1 MTISKRPLA
10 VALALAWCIVASTAS
25 AVVAG
30 QARQNRPRAQPAPG
44 PLAEGGVSPAEIQQ
58 LFDAYVVMRAQEE
71 LQLSDA
77 QYPQFLS
84 RVKALQDVRRR
95 GQVERGRILRVLR
108 RLAQDGKADEN
119 ETRTQIQALDTLD
132 QRTSDEIRRAV
143 DAVDELLDVRQQ
155 ARFRLFEEQMERRK
169 VELLLR
175 ARQAN
180 RPRP

>member
-1 MTISKRPLA
+1 MTVVARRLTA
-10 VALALAWCIVASTAS
+10 ALALAWCIVS
-25 AVVAG
+25 ATPSDAAAG
-30 QARQNRPRAQPAPG
+30 QARQNRPRAQTPPG
-44 PLAEGGVSPAEIQQ
+44 PLAEGGVSPGELQQ

-77 QYPQFLS
+77 QYPQFLT
-84 RVKALQDVRRR
+84 RVRALQDVRRR
-95 GQVERGRILRVLR
+95 SQTERARILRVLR
-108 RLAQDGKADEN
+108 RLADAGGADEN
-119 ETRTQIQALDTLD
+119 ETRTQVQALDALD
-132 QRTSDEIRRAV
+132 ERTTNQVRRAV
-143 DAVDELLDVRQQ
+143 EAVDELLDVRQQ